1 MSVSSLVLA
10 RCVRATG
17 YCCIFRDVSALSFNL
32 VCPQLLFSQ
41 GRSFSGHLSMPSS
54 QEAGRLGLEVSW
66 HWRGTAPEGISP
78 FNCWRGKKF
87 KHLESK
93 NNFLK
98 IIVLGF
104 PGERYCQ
111 NSLFL
116 PVYYL
121 HSLNK
126 RKHTIKQAKKQP
138 TKNPHQKNS
147 KTKPQTELHN
157 QLHLCLHLLPMSVYA
172 WWVTSVYGTLFLP
185 DFSLNLPVFWGGF
198 FWRVWMLFKGWK
210 SPLGKFSC

>member
-1 MSVSSLVLA
+1 MCEGHWILLRLQGCFSPVIQSGVSSAVVLPGKKLLRPLVYA
-10 RCVRATG
+10 
-17 YCCIFRDVSALSFNL
+17 IF
-32 VCPQLLFSQ
+32 P
-41 GRSFSGHLSMPSS
+41 G
-54 QEAGRLGLEVSW
+54 GLEVSR

-98 IIVLGF
+98 IIILGF

-126 RKHTIKQAKKQP
+126 RKHTRKQAKNQP